1 MLIYLLSNNCRVV
14 QEWRLEAPSGYFI
27 NLTFTSFDL
36 EPEANTNTTSGCA
49 YDYVEIINGAA
60 SEKFCGS
67 TIPGPFTSNSSTSP
81 RYLTIRIHTDSSRIE
96 YAGFSATWRASPAS
110 ADTAATS
117 AGVSVN
123 VTTLSSGTA
132 GAGAGAGGGQA
143 AAGTSTFWL
152 GGLWRQNQGFSG

>member
-1 MLIYLLSNNCRVV
+1 MIYLLSNNCRVV

-67 TIPGPFTSNSSTSP
+67 SIPGPFTSNSSTSP
-81 RYLTIRIHTDSSRIE
+81 QSLTIRIHTDSSRIE
-96 YAGFSATWRASPAS
+96 YAGFSATWLASPAS

-132 GAGAGAGGGQA
+132 GAGAGGGQG